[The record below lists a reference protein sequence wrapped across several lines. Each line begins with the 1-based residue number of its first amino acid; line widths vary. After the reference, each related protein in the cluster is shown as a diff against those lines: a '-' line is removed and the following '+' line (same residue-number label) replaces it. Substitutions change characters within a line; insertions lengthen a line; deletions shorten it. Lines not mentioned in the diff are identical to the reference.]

1 MSLVTSAE
9 VGGGSCYH
17 VRVLSRRE
25 NMIKSCA
32 IPTGELQIKQ
42 LRQEHIRSRYKE
54 RAFQL
59 PNEAYYEHVFLKGG
73 EIPAILEQLKLV
85 RVRPGEREGR
95 GRTGSPLRPVGTR
108 LGAASD
114 GASIWG
120 FGKLRAEGPGT
131 QSGVVGGLGYIAHA

>member
-1 MSLVTSAE
+1 MSTFFTPLVI
-9 VGGGSCYH
+9 
-17 VRVLSRRE
+17 L
-25 NMIKSCA
+25 
-32 IPTGELQIKQ
+32 
-42 LRQEHIRSRYKE
+42 
-54 RAFQL
+54 
-59 PNEAYYEHVFLKGG
+59 
-73 EIPAILEQLKLV
+73 AILEQLKLV

-131 QSGVVGGLGYIAHA
+131 QSGVVGGLCFDGIAP